1 MDQAAS
7 VSVRKPEIESVL
19 VTLPQKREIA
29 VFAAA
34 IGSVL
39 PDIGADSGDGK
50 LIVAADEIDDES
62 EVLQNGTALVEP
74 VKMRRSRGTVIAG
87 EVEEKGHV

>member
-1 MDQAAS
+1 MEIPETHVEQAAS

-19 VTLPQKREIA
+19 VTLPQKREIT

-39 PDIGADSGDGK
+39 PDIRADSGDGK

-62 EVLQNGTALVEP
+62 EVL
-74 VKMRRSRGTVIAG
+74 
-87 EVEEKGHV
+87 